1 MNIRLLKRAKI
12 KLTHYR
18 YSRGVCLHRHP
29 LTFLHMTRLGF
40 IMDNMHSTEKSLMT
54 IDYDH
59 IGTMSEAEL
68 WRHLQVFNNWRNV
81 HREVKVADATPQQCE
96 YLRYGLKVKSKLK
109 SVLRAQDIN
118 LKL

>member
-1 MNIRLLKRAKI
+1 
-12 KLTHYR
+12 
-18 YSRGVCLHRHP
+18 
-29 LTFLHMTRLGF
+29 MTRLGF

-81 HREVKVADATPQQCE
+81 HREVRVVDATPQQCE